1 MNSEERFQETR
12 LPAREDFQN
21 YLTQSDVDDD
31 EWEQVN
37 KLWTE
42 LGFTNLLQYAS
53 LYVTL
58 DVTLLADC
66 VEEFRRLGLCYY
78 KLEPL
83 NFLSLP
89 GGFDFF
95 LSMTFLLTIKDN

>member
-12 LPAREDFQN
+12 LPAREDFHN